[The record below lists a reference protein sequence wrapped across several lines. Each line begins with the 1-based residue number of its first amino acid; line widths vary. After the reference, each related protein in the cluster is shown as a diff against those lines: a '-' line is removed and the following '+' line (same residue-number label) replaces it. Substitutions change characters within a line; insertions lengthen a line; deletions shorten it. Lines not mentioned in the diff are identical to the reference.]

1 VFVAKALARE
11 TVGPVEHERAGHIVR
26 FMARDLGVIDG
37 VGRVHRF
44 APLRS
49 VRGCAPF
56 RNRMEQTANSV
67 GEAPGSKSEEPAR
80 PFNPC
85 LAPISGRIEP
95 DSLRRAGG

>member
-44 APLRS
+44 APQRARLRS
-49 VRGCAPF
+49 VP
-56 RNRMEQTANSV
+56 
-67 GEAPGSKSEEPAR
+67 EPA
-80 PFNPC
+80 
-85 LAPISGRIEP
+85 GTDGE
-95 DSLRRAGG
+95 